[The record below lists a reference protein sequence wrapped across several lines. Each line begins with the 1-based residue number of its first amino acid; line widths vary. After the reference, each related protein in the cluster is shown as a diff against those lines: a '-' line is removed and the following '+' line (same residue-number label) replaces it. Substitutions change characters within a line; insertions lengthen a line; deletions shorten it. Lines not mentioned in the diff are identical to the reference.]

1 MMFLNAWNLDK
12 YQILIAES
20 ESFKYFFCPLFSL
33 FLCEALEFNKVI
45 FFYIFI
51 LVIEEPAGQPKNR
64 QGPEEAKSYGRR
76 GEKQAAMPKNWHARA
91 RDCQQVQH
99 ILSSNI
105 FVIEYFCHRIFCYR
119 IFRRRI
125 FCVRVP
131 FCHPIFAVEYFN
143 RIFLSAFFHRRFFIE
158 YFFACSDQQL
168 FYFRLKKENKYTDF
182 LSIKPNWEYFLRLA
196 QL

>member
-1 MMFLNAWNLDK
+1 METRKTYSMLSYSLAEIFRREYFENIFIFL
-12 YQILIAES
+12 
-20 ESFKYFFCPLFSL
+20 
-33 FLCEALEFNKVI
+33 
-45 FFYIFI
+45 I

-143 RIFLSAFFHRRFFIE
+143 RIFLSAFFIE
-158 YFFACSDQQL
+158 YVYRIFLSSNIFRGPAFFTEFFASNIL
-168 FYFRLKKENKYTDF
+168 EKY
-182 LSIKPNWEYFLRLA
+182 SITIFDEKTPTKIFDKNRR
-196 QL
+196 

>member
-1 MMFLNAWNLDK
+1 MNFAILGILGRDFLQRIFRK
-12 YQILIAES
+12 Y
-20 ESFKYFFCPLFSL
+20 
-33 FLCEALEFNKVI
+33 
-45 FFYIFI
+45 FYIFI

-143 RIFLSAFFHRRFFIE
+143 RIFLSSNI
-158 YFFACSDQQL
+158 
-168 FYFRLKKENKYTDF
+168 FRG
-182 LSIKPNWEYFLRLA
+182 PAFLRSFSHRIF
-196 QL
+196 